1 MLTIGMILG
10 LLAPATQQS
19 AEAPQPQLDRAE
31 QLIGE
36 HGCTSC
42 HQAPAGA
49 QAWFESRQA
58 PDLSN
63 VGARLGPGWL
73 RSYLLDPRGTKDWTS
88 MPHLLGKFDPETR
101 AEVADGVVAF
111 LGGLGGSVEQERV
124 LLDISQLERGRGLFH
139 EIGCVVCHSPQQEF
153 WERDASLL
161 ELWEAEAKGEEL
173 FETGDEDGEEPW
185 MLPGTLPPPDLD
197 LASFLPQKYGADAL
211 TAFLLDPLAVRPS
224 GHMPNMSLTEE
235 EAEAIALY
243 LLRDRSLGSAGM
255 QRIAGLHFEM
265 FETAK
270 GQPRPD
276 FAVDKPVRSGVYPV
290 PDLGMEHRNDH
301 FGLRFR
307 GMLEIPEEGS
317 WTLGCRSDDGSRV
330 ELDGNQVIDNWGEHG
345 TKMVDA
351 TLDLNA
357 GRHGFSL
364 TYYERGG
371 GAELE
376 LLWRGP
382 GMAGLEKIPASAFSH
397 LSLVLEPLDGEQPVA
412 DRRQVRAG
420 QGYFTGLGCAA
431 CHVTGITEIDDP
443 AGVGTAMGKPLL
455 ELAGLEPSGCL
466 ESPGTESRS
475 PRFRFEADDLALVR
489 QWLAEPR
496 AMETPPTAEQ
506 RVARQMERLACI
518 ACHRRGDLGG
528 VHPDRKDYF
537 LADEHAELGD
547 ESRYPPPLSGVGAK
561 LRSTSLAAVLLKGDG
576 VRPYVRVR
584 MPQFGEQS
592 VGWMVDSFAEVDL
605 SAAEA
610 QATEASGELPAARVA
625 VSQHLAGR
633 DGLGCIQCHDFAGVP
648 SLGIRA
654 VDMAR
659 MHERLRPG
667 WFKRLLRDPA
677 SVNMNTRMADLW
689 VDGRSPVADV
699 FDGDPDAQ
707 IDAIWDY
714 LSLGWAMPYPEGLVA
729 PDSDF
734 DLHAVNGVEC
744 VSTFW
749 GGAGPRVV
757 AVGNPER
764 LHYAYDVGH
773 SRLHVAW
780 RGQFFNARGTWQ
792 GRAGQLESAP
802 AGAELMLPPGL
813 LVARLEQATDPWP
826 TGHGLAAGAHSLGR
840 TYDSLGR
847 PTFRYRLGGVEL
859 LETTAAKMRVGG
871 VSMGRR
877 VRITASS
884 GADSGGL
891 YLRLAVG
898 ERITALDGGGFSIE
912 GAQDYA
918 VTAVSGAKVEIVEL
932 DGSMELRARVF
943 LVASGDQFDGP
954 PEGDCAWEV
963 QW

>member
-1 MLTIGMILG
+1 MLTIGIILG

-19 AEAPQPQLDRAE
+19 AEGPKPQLERAE

-49 QAWFESRQA
+49 QAWLVSRQA
-58 PDLSN
+58 PDLSS
-63 VGARLGPGWL
+63 VGARLGPTWL
-73 RSYLLDPRGTKDWTS
+73 RNYLLDPRGTKDWTS
-88 MPHLLGKFDPETR
+88 MPHLLGRFGPETR
-101 AEVADGVVAF
+101 AEVADGLVAF
-111 LGGLGGSVEQERV
+111 LSDLGGGVQQEPV
-124 LLDISQLERGRGLFH
+124 AMDVSLLERGRALFH
-139 EIGCVVCHSPQQEF
+139 EIGCVACHAPQQES

-161 ELWEAEAKGEEL
+161 ELWEAKAKGEEL
-173 FETGDEDGEEPW
+173 FETDDDEEPAW
-185 MLPGTLPPPDLD
+185 ILPGTLPPPDLD
-197 LASFLPQKYGADAL
+197 LAPFVSTKYGPDAL

-224 GHMPNMSLTEE
+224 GHMPNMSLSED
-235 EAEAIALY
+235 EAQAIALY
-243 LLRDRSLGSAGM
+243 LLRDRALGSRGM
-255 QRIAGLHFEM
+255 QRVAGLLYEM
-265 FETAK
+265 FEPAQ
-270 GQPRPD
+270 GQRQPD
-276 FAVDKPVRSGVYPV
+276 FAVDKPVRSGVSPM
-290 PDLGMEHRNDH
+290 PDLGMKHRGER

-307 GMLEIPEEGS
+307 GMLEIPEEGQ
-317 WTLGCRSDDGSRV
+317 WTLACSSDDGSRV
-330 ELDGNQVIDNWGEHG
+330 ELDGRQVIDNWGDHG
-345 TKMVDA
+345 SKQVA
-351 TLDLNA
+351 VTLDLSA

-364 TYYERGG
+364 SFYQGG
-371 GAELE
+371 GGEELKM
-376 LLWRGP
+376 LWRGP
-382 GMAGLEKIPASAFSH
+382 GVDAFEKIPASAFSH
-397 LSLVLEPLDGEQPVA
+397 LGLVFEPLDGEQAKPE
-412 DRRQVRAG
+412 RPYVRAG
-420 QGYFTGLGCAA
+420 QAHFTGLGCAA
-431 CHVTGITEIDDP
+431 CHTTGVAEIDDG
-443 AGVGTAMGKPLL
+443 AGAGTALGKPLL

-466 ESPGTESRS
+466 EVGGAEPRS
-475 PRFRFEADDLALVR
+475 PRFRFAADDLALVR

-496 AMETPPTAEQ
+496 AMETPPSAEQ
-506 RVARQMERLACI
+506 RVARHLERMSCT
-518 ACHRRGDLGG
+518 ACHRRDELGG

-561 LRSTSLAAVLLKGDG
+561 LRSSTLADVLLRGDG
-576 VRPYVRVR
+576 VRPYVHVR

-592 VGWMVDSFAEVDL
+592 VGWMVEGFAEADL

-610 QATEASGELPAARVA
+610 QAVEASGELSGERVA

-633 DGLGCIQCHDFAGVP
+633 EGLGCIQCHDFAGVP

-667 WFKRLLRDPA
+667 WFKRLLLDPA
-677 SVNMNTRMADLW
+677 SVNMNTRMANLW

-699 FDGDPDAQ
+699 FEGDPAAQ
-707 IDAIWDY
+707 VDAIWDY

-734 DLHAVNGVEC
+734 DLQAVEGVEC

-749 GGAGPRVV
+749 RGAGPRVV
-757 AVGNPER
+757 AVGHPER
-764 LHYAYDVGH
+764 LHYAFDVGH

-826 TGHGLAAGAHSLGR
+826 AGQGRAAGAHGLGR
-840 TYDSLGR
+840 TYDSAGR
-847 PTFRYRLGGVEL
+847 PGFRYRLGDVEL
-859 LETTAAKMRVGG
+859 LESVEPIMRVGG
-871 VSMGRR
+871 VSMRRR
-877 VRITASS
+877 VQLSARP

-898 ERITALDGGGFSIE
+898 EQIKPLDGGGFAIDGE
-912 GAQDYA
+912 HDYL

-932 DGSMELRARVF
+932 DGRMELRALVF

-954 PEGDCAWEV
+954 LAGDCSWKV